1 MPPQLQIF
9 EKIAFS
15 LVVMSA
21 VMCSGYIAWE
31 TSPDFQAAV
40 HASAAAV
47 RWTGDYSFMCASP
60 ANDPCEQL
68 PVD

>member
-1 MPPQLQIF
+1 MPAQFQIF

-21 VMCSGYIAWE
+21 VLCSGYIAWE

-40 HASAAAV
+40 HASTAAV
-47 RWTGDYSFMCASP
+47 RWSGEYSLICAST

-68 PVD
+68 PVN